1 MDQQNQNNN
10 TNNKKQDTPKFSF
23 NWLYILLIGGLIF
36 MIMTRSEGGV
46 SKELAYNK
54 FQECVEKGYVNKI
67 TVDKDDQSLRMEP
80 NTQGEKHIFGNVLKN
95 TKGSPRAVKV
105 EFGSMEKL
113 EEYLEQERAK
123 GNFKGDVQY
132 EKQDGLLFTLL
143 WHIGP
148 LILII
153 LVWVF
158 IMRRMSG
165 GGVGGGIFNVGKSKA
180 KLFEKDDKNAIRIT
194 FKDVAGQ
201 QGAKQEVQEI
211 VDFLK
216 NPQKYTNLGGKIPK
230 GALLVGPPG
239 TGKTLLAKAVAGE
252 ANVPFFS
259 MSGSDFVEMFV
270 GVGASRVRD

>member
-1 MDQQNQNNN
+1 MDQQNQNNS

-54 FQECVEKGYVNKI
+54 FQECVEKGYVSKI

-165 GGVGGGIFNVGKSKA
+165 GGGGQGGVFNVGKSQA
-180 KLFEKDDKNAIRIT
+180 NAQCQLEKR
-194 FKDVAGQ
+194 
-201 QGAKQEVQEI
+201 
-211 VDFLK
+211 
-216 NPQKYTNLGGKIPK
+216 
-230 GALLVGPPG
+230 
-239 TGKTLLAKAVAGE
+239 
-252 ANVPFFS
+252 
-259 MSGSDFVEMFV
+259 GSF
-270 GVGASRVRD
+270 